1 LPVYKS
7 RAVVEVA
14 RGVKAF
20 LELNAGLVRGMVP
33 ETEREQKQI
42 RRGLK
47 RARKRLSNRR
57 HQLEQLQK
65 LLADKDRQLQWLREK
80 HPETDTQTSKIK
92 PENVVWIFGF
102 GRSGSTWLSSMMAD
116 IKDHIL
122 WHEPLIGMLFGNL
135 YYNVSYY
142 GIDVSEVLHKNPSF
156 ILGSR
161 EEIWLK
167 LIRSFFLDGAGAMFP
182 TLGDSTLVV
191 KEPNGSVGAPL
202 LMKALPESRM
212 VLLIRDPRD
221 ALASALDAYGK
232 GSWASRVLGKD
243 ISGITVETWLDW
255 YLQSMNNARRAYEDH
270 EGPKV
275 LMRYEDLRADT
286 LGEMQRLYRE
296 LEMAVDEEELERTV
310 KKHSWEAIPEDKK
323 GSGKFYRKASPCSWN
338 EDLSPEQVEI
348 VERITAPLLKEFYPS
363 V

>member
-1 LPVYKS
+1 MPVYRS
-7 RAVVEVA
+7 RVVVEIA

-33 ETEREQKQI
+33 EPERESKQL
-42 RRGLK
+42 RHRLK
-47 RARKRLSNRR
+47 RARKRLSYRR
-57 HQLEQLQK
+57 HQLEQLQER
-65 LLADKDRQLQWLREK
+65 LADKDRELERLREK
-80 HPETDTQTSKIK
+80 RPETNVQTSKVK

-116 IKDHIL
+116 VKDHML

-142 GIDVSEVLHKNPSF
+142 GIDVSEALHKNPWF

-161 EEIWLK
+161 KEIWLK
-167 LIRSFFLDGAGAMFP
+167 LIRSFFLEGASAMFP

-202 LMKALPESRM
+202 LMKALPEGRM

-232 GSWASRVLGKD
+232 ESWAPRVLGRKD
-243 ISGITVETWLDW
+243 ASDITVETWLDW
-255 YLQSMNNARRAYEDH
+255 YLQSMNNAKRAYEDH

-286 LGEMQRLYRE
+286 LGEMWRLYRE
-296 LEMAVDEEELERTV
+296 LEIVVDEGELERAV
-310 KKHSWEAIPEDKK
+310 KKHSWEAIPEEEK
-323 GSGKFYRKASPCSWN
+323 GSGKFYRKASPGSWK
-338 EDLSPEQVEI
+338 EDLTPKQVQT
-348 VERITAPLLKEFYPS
+348 VERITAPLLKEFYS
-363 V
+363 

>member
-1 LPVYKS
+1 MPVYKS
-7 RAVVEVA
+7 RAVVIA

-33 ETEREQKQI
+33 EPDREQKQI
-42 RRGLK
+42 RRELK
-47 RARKRLSNRR
+47 RARKQLSNRR

-65 LLADKDRQLQWLREK
+65 RLADKDRQLQWLREK
-80 HPETDTQTSKIK
+80 HLETDTQTSKVK

-102 GRSGSTWLSSMMAD
+102 GRSGSTWLSSMMAE
-116 IKDHIL
+116 IKDHAL
-122 WHEPLIGMLFGNL
+122 WHEPLIGVLFGNL
-135 YYNVSYY
+135 YYNMSYY
-142 GIDVSEVLHKNPSF
+142 SIDVSEVLHKNPWF

-161 EEIWLK
+161 KEIWLK
-167 LIRSFFLDGAGAMFP
+167 LIRSFFLDGASAMFP

-202 LMKALPESRM
+202 LMKALPDSRM

-221 ALASALDAYGK
+221 AFASALDAYGK
-232 GSWASRVLGKD
+232 GSWASRVLGSKD
-243 ISGITVETWLDW
+243 VSGITAETWLDW

-286 LGEMQRLYRE
+286 LGEMWRLYRE
-296 LEMAVDEEELERTV
+296 LEIAVDEGELERAV

-323 GSGKFYRKASPCSWN
+323 GSGKFYRKAFPGSWK
-338 EDLSPEQVEI
+338 EDLTPEQVQA
-348 VERITAPLLKEFYPS
+348 VERTTAHLLREFYS
-363 V
+363 